1 MNISPEK
8 IYQQSLKVL
17 DDLFGKDTQFAL
29 ATAQDNKPFV
39 RFVDVYYFDGSFY
52 LITYATSKKVVDIMA
67 NPHVALVSHR
77 LHRFMGE
84 ATNIGHPLKPEN
96 ALIREKLVQAFEKW
110 YFLANNE
117 KDPHTCLI
125 QIKLHEG
132 FFYKDEVGYKVDFIN
147 KTATSFPFHF
157 GITILD

>member
-1 MNISPEK
+1 MNKTPENV
-8 IYQQSLKVL
+8 YQKSLEVC
-17 DDLFGKDTQFAL
+17 DALFGKDTQFAL
-29 ATAQDNKPFV
+29 ATAQDNQPFV
-39 RFVDVYYFDGSFY
+39 RFVDVFYFDGSFY
-52 LITYATSKKVVDIMA
+52 LTTYATSKKVVDILA

-84 ATNIGHPLKPEN
+84 ATNIGHPLKAEN

-132 FFYKDEVGYKVDFIN
+132 FFYKDEVGYKVDFTH

-157 GITILD
+157 DITILD